1 MLRSTL
7 FLALSLLT
15 WGLSS
20 WLATSQAAEPFTI
33 GLLPDTQ
40 FYSEKYPDTYI
51 SQALWLRE
59 EFRAKRLN
67 FVVGLGDIV
76 QNPSVE
82 MEWQNADK
90 AAKILDGVVP
100 YTIVPGNHDMVTTE
114 AGLTRN
120 TQLYRKYF
128 PPARYSAE
136 PWYGGHMGEGN
147 DNNFCRFE
155 ASGYKLLVIS
165 LEFCPS
171 DEALAWAKKVID
183 DHPQHA
189 VIVATHSYLGLKE
202 RDKLGP
208 TAYKIAGNSGEQ
220 MWEKFIAKN
229 PSIFLVVSGH
239 FSGVNQMVS
248 KNEAGLPVL
257 EILTDYQSTGSG
269 GDGWLRTMRFVPAES
284 KIYIEAYS
292 PLLKQKHEDPQHTLT
307 LPFDFSRLEVKSV
320 ATK

>member
-1 MLRSTL
+1 MLRSIL

-15 WGLSS
+15 LGISS
-20 WLATSQAAEPFTI
+20 WVNPSRAAEPFTI

-40 FYSEKYPDTYI
+40 FYSEKFPDTYI

-59 EFRAKRLN
+59 EYRAKRLN
-67 FVVGLGDIV
+67 FVIGLGDIV
-76 QNPSVE
+76 QNPSE
-82 MEWQNADK
+82 EKEWQNADK

-114 AGLTRN
+114 VGLTRN
-120 TQLYRKYF
+120 TELYRKYF
-128 PPARYSAE
+128 PPARYAAE
-136 PWYGGHMGEGN
+136 PWYGGHMGDGN

-171 DEALAWAKKVID
+171 DESLAWAKQVID
-183 DHPQHA
+183 QHPQHA
-189 VIVATHSYLGLKE
+189 VIIATHSYLGLKE

-229 PSIFLVVSGH
+229 SRIFLVVSGH
-239 FSGVNQMVS
+239 FSGVQQQVS

-257 EILTDYQSTGSG
+257 EILTDYQSTGNG
-269 GDGWLRTMRFVPAES
+269 GDGWLRTMRFVPAEN
-284 KIYIEAYS
+284 KIYIDAYS
-292 PLLKQKHEDPQHTLT
+292 PLLKQKHEDPQHTLA
-307 LPFDFSRLEVKSV
+307 LPFDFSRLEVAAS

>member
-1 MLRSTL
+1 MLRSMMI
-7 FLALSLLT
+7 LALGLLT
-15 WGLSS
+15 LGLSS
-20 WLATSQAAEPFTI
+20 SVNSSQAAEPFTI

-59 EFRAKRLN
+59 EYRAKRLN
-67 FVVGLGDIV
+67 FVIGLGDIV
-76 QNPSVE
+76 QNPSE
-82 MEWQNADK
+82 EKEWQNADK

-100 YTIVPGNHDMVTTE
+100 YTIVPGNHDMVTETS
-114 AGLTRN
+114 GLTRN
-120 TQLYRKYF
+120 TALYRKYF
-128 PPARYSAE
+128 PPARYAAE
-136 PWYGGHMGEGN
+136 PWYGGHMADGN
-147 DNNFCRFE
+147 DNNFCRFK

-183 DHPQHA
+183 DHPGHA
-189 VIVATHSYLGLKE
+189 VIIATHSYLGLKE

-229 PSIFLVVSGH
+229 PRIFLVVSGH

-248 KNEAGLPVL
+248 TNEAGLPVL

-269 GDGWLRTMRFVPAES
+269 GDGWLRTMRFVPAEN
-284 KIYIEAYS
+284 KIYVEAYS
-292 PLLKQKHEDPQHTLT
+292 PLLKQKHEDPLHTLV
-307 LPFDFSRLEVKSV
+307 LPFDFKRLETAAAASK
-320 ATK
+320 

>member
-1 MLRSTL
+1 MLRSNL
-7 FLALSLLT
+7 IWAWGLLALLLVPVA
-15 WGLSS
+15 S
-20 WLATSQAAEPFTI
+20 AAEPAEPFTI

-59 EFRAKRLN
+59 EYRAKRLN
-67 FVVGLGDIV
+67 FVIGLGDIV
-76 QNPSVE
+76 QNPAVE
-82 MEWQNADK
+82 SEWKNAD
-90 AAKILDGVVP
+90 AASKILDGIVP
-100 YTIVPGNHDMVTTE
+100 YTIVPGNHDMVTETT
-114 AGLTRN
+114 GLTRN
-120 TQLYRKYF
+120 TALYHKYF
-128 PPARYSAE
+128 PPMRYAAE
-136 PWYGGHMGEGN
+136 PWYGGHLGEGN

-183 DHPQHA
+183 EHPQHA

-220 MWEKFIAKN
+220 MWEKFIARN
-229 PSIFLVVSGH
+229 PRIFLVVSGH

-269 GDGWLRTMRFVPAES
+269 GDGWLRTLRFVPAES
-284 KIYIEAYS
+284 KIYVEAYS
-292 PLLKQKHEDPQHTLT
+292 PLLKKKHEDPQHTLT
-307 LPFDFSRLEVKSV
+307 LPFDFSRLKPQAVSQ
-320 ATK
+320 